1 MQYKKWAKIYLSI
14 VLSVISLFAL
24 FNYTIDPL
32 WTFCHS
38 NRYNNAQPGFNER
51 QLKTNRAYFCGLE
64 QYDALLLGS
73 SRVTYINQHDFKTM
87 NAFNYA
93 GVSMYPVEYKGW
105 IDQAKKIKGAGFET
119 IIIGADFWGSNA
131 GSFAQQQMN
140 NTPPPSHY
148 LDITESFF
156 YRYKMLFTMDTLDR
170 SIESIEHSSNLGTTD
185 YTRDN
190 VKQTIKVSAQRKQ
203 NAVNTQASLYQN
215 RFYGRG
221 YRYNTEI
228 KKYLETLKKENPNTR
243 FIVFTTPIAADLFKI
258 LIESGNLPDY
268 KRWMTQLVDTFGEV
282 YDFMGVNSITGYP
295 DNYADL
301 HHFYPYIG
309 TLIADRLS
317 GTPNE
322 SLPDDFGI
330 RVTKENLQLHFK
342 ELERQAKK
350 YMEKK
355 AGR

>member
-1 MQYKKWAKIYLSI
+1 MMNDKKWVKVYLSM
-14 VLSVISLFAL
+14 VLSVIFMFAL

-32 WTFCHS
+32 WNFSNS
-38 NRYNNAQPGFNER
+38 NRFNNSQPGFDER
-51 QLKTNRAYFCGLE
+51 QLKTNRAYFSGLE

-87 NAFNYA
+87 NVFNYS

-105 IDQAKKIKGAGFET
+105 IDQAKKIKGGPFKT
-119 IIIGADFWGSNA
+119 IIIGVDFWGSNA
-131 GSFAQQQMN
+131 GPFAQQQMN

-148 LDITESFF
+148 LDITKSFL

-170 SIESIEHSSNLGTTD
+170 SIESIEHSSHPGTTD

-190 VKQTIKVSAQRKQ
+190 VKKTIKVSAARKQ
-203 NAVNTQASLYQN
+203 SAVNTQISLYQN

-228 KKYLETLKKENPNTR
+228 KKYLDQLKKDNPDTR
-243 FIVFTTPIAADLFKI
+243 FIIFTTPIAADLFKI
-258 LIESGNLPDY
+258 LVQSGNLPDY
-268 KRWMTQLVDTFGEV
+268 ERWMRELVGTFGEV
-282 YDFMGVNSITGYP
+282 YDFMGVNSITSYP

-309 TLIADRLS
+309 TLIADRVTGVKNS
-317 GTPNE
+317 A
-322 SLPDDFGI
+322 LPEDFGI
-330 RVTKENLQLHFK
+330 LVTKKNLKSH
-342 ELERQAKK
+342 LEMIHKQAEKSVKK
-350 YMEKK
+350 
-355 AGR
+355 

>member
-1 MQYKKWAKIYLSI
+1 MSMT
-14 VLSVISLFAL
+14 LSVIFLFAL
-24 FNYTIDPL
+24 FNYAIDPL
-32 WTFCHS
+32 WNFSNS
-38 NRYNNAQPGFNER
+38 NRFNNAQPGFDER
-51 QLKTNRAYFCGLE
+51 QLKTNRAYFGGLE

-87 NAFNYA
+87 NVFNYS

-105 IDQAKKIKGAGFET
+105 IDQAKKIKGEDFKT
-119 IIIGADFWGSNA
+119 VIIGADFWGSNA
-131 GSFAQQQMN
+131 GSFAQHQMN

-170 SIESIEHSSNLGTTD
+170 SIESIEHSSHLGTTD

-203 NAVNTQASLYQN
+203 HAVNTQISLYQN

-228 KKYLETLKKENPNTR
+228 KKYLEILKKENPNTR
-243 FIVFTTPIAADLFKI
+243 FIIFTTPIAADLFKI
-258 LIESGNLPDY
+258 LIQSGNLPDY
-268 KRWMTQLVDTFGEV
+268 KRWMAQLVDTFGEV
-282 YDFMGVNSITGYP
+282 YDFMGVNSITGNP
-295 DNYADL
+295 SNYADL

-317 GTPNE
+317 GTPN
-322 SLPDDFGI
+322 SLLPDDFGI
-330 RVTKENLQLHFK
+330 QVTKENLQSHF
-342 ELERQAKK
+342 EEIDRQAKK
-350 YMEKK
+350 YTGKK
-355 AGR
+355 AGQ

>member
-1 MQYKKWAKIYLSI
+1 MMYKKWVKIYLAV
-14 VLSVISLFAL
+14 VLSVIALFAL

-38 NRYNNAQPGFNER
+38 NRWNNAQPGFDER

-87 NAFNYA
+87 RVFNYA

-105 IDQAKKIKGAGFET
+105 IDQAKKIKGGAFKT
-119 IIIGADFWGSNA
+119 IIIGVDFWGSNA
-131 GSFAQQQMN
+131 GPFAQQQMST
-140 NTPPPSHY
+140 TPPPSHY
-148 LDITESFF
+148 LDITESFL

-170 SIESIEHSSNLGTTD
+170 SIESIEHSKHPGTED

-190 VKQTIKVSAQRKQ
+190 VKQTIRISAARKQ
-203 NAVNTQASLYQN
+203 YAVNTQISLYQN

-228 KKYLETLKKENPNTR
+228 KKYLEILKKENPDTR
-243 FIVFTTPIAADLFKI
+243 FIIFTTPISADLFKI
-258 LIESGNLPDY
+258 LVQSGNLPDY
-268 KRWMTQLVDTFGEV
+268 KRWMTQLVDAFGEV
-282 YDFMGVNSITGYP
+282 YDFMGVNSITK
-295 DNYADL
+295 DSSAYADL

-309 TLIADRLS
+309 TLIADRLTGVS
-317 GTPNE
+317 NKL
-322 SLPDDFGI
+322 LPDDFGI
-330 RVTKENLQLHFK
+330 RVNRENLTSH
-342 ELERQAKK
+342 LEM
-350 YMEKK
+350 MEKQAEQILK
-355 AGR
+355 QKGSQ